1 MLLTQKCLKVIHTYT
16 FGRHFQLALKMHI
29 SIYACILLM
38 TVWCLRDRN
47 ASNIDITWQLAP
59 VHDRTS
65 LPVCISERTPPAP
78 SRTPHNL
85 PTAALQRTWPPL
97 TSQHH
102 HLTITVRTSPGF
114 FIHYRIFLDFLRLF
128 PSKPWIWL
136 ICPGFPWGAH
146 CIMYRQ
152 MDDDKMLSGF
162 WIRNQIDFAG
172 VSNAVYFTREVASY
186 CVAHERHMRSIS
198 ITARR
203 TSGGLRDVWRD
214 YPMVNVQEVRVVLF
228 LSDECKHNSSNTDFT
243 EPLTF
248 TESTRR

>member
-1 MLLTQKCLKVIHTYT
+1 MTTTDLT
-16 FGRHFQLALKMHI
+16 
-29 SIYACILLM
+29 
-38 TVWCLRDRN
+38 
-47 ASNIDITWQLAP
+47 AS
-59 VHDRTS
+59 
-65 LPVCISERTPPAP
+65 PPDHH
-78 SRTPHNL
+78 SQNL
-85 PTAALQRTWPPL
+85 P
-97 TSQHH
+97 
-102 HLTITVRTSPGF
+102 
-114 FIHYRIFLDFLRLF
+114 RLF
-128 PSKPWIWL
+128 YSLQNFPRLLKTFSKQTLDMIDMSRFSVRCAL
-136 ICPGFPWGAH
+136 YSL
-146 CIMYRQ
+146 MYRQ
-152 MDDDKMLSGF
+152 MDYNKRLSGF

-198 ITARR
+198 IIITARR

>member
-1 MLLTQKCLKVIHTYT
+1 MTTTDLT
-16 FGRHFQLALKMHI
+16 
-29 SIYACILLM
+29 
-38 TVWCLRDRN
+38 
-47 ASNIDITWQLAP
+47 AS
-59 VHDRTS
+59 
-65 LPVCISERTPPAP
+65 PPDHH
-78 SRTPHNL
+78 SQNL
-85 PTAALQRTWPPL
+85 P
-97 TSQHH
+97 
-102 HLTITVRTSPGF
+102 
-114 FIHYRIFLDFLRLF
+114 RLF
-128 PSKPWIWL
+128 YSLQNFPRLLKSLFPCKPWIWL

-152 MDDDKMLSGF
+152 MDDNKRLSGF

-198 ITARR
+198 IIITARR